1 LRGIPWVSAEKNLS
15 IKGTAFNTASIA
27 LPDKGCEWY
36 DGFYG
41 VDMSK
46 PGAQDYYNSVFSLF
60 ADWGVDFIKADDIV
74 NVPELEG
81 ISIASRTCGRKI
93 VLSVVPANIPYDVL
107 RKNAHLARTG
117 FDFWDV
123 WQMLKV
129 GFPVAAKVVKEAEPG
144 FWPDLDMLPVGKI
157 GLKISY
163 KGPEARI
170 SNFTTAELHSLF
182 SLWYIARMPLMLGS
196 YLPETDQRTLDLIT
210 NEEALDVN
218 RIGVNPRQ
226 IKFKNAVIIWTS
238 DIPNTDEKFLAFFN
252 TWESKEPI
260 KIKVRFDQLG
270 LVQGVRYKVRDLWA
284 KKDLGIFSNEF
295 SAPIDAHNS
304 GLYKIMKTD

>member
-1 LRGIPWVSAEKNLS
+1 
-15 IKGTAFNTASIA
+15 
-27 LPDKGCEWY
+27 
-36 DGFYG
+36 
-41 VDMSK
+41 
-46 PGAQDYYNSVFSLF
+46 
-60 ADWGVDFIKADDIV
+60 
-74 NVPELEG
+74 
-81 ISIASRTCGRKI
+81 
-93 VLSVVPANIPYDVL
+93 
-107 RKNAHLARTG
+107 
-117 FDFWDV
+117 
-123 WQMLKV
+123 
-129 GFPVAAKVVKEAEPG
+129 VKEAEPG